1 MIADRN
7 LLAEL
12 QDDLQAVEEELL
24 RQAETPDP
32 LLTQVAQQMVKAG
45 GKRLRPVFVLL
56 GGKCCGGSLDR
67 LLPLA
72 VAMEMIHMASLIH
85 DDVIDASPL
94 RRGRPTVWA
103 RWGEK
108 VSLHAG
114 DYLFARA
121 LLLVA
126 TYDDFRIPS
135 LLARVSVQMVQGELE
150 QLDGT
155 YNIDL
160 TLKDYLKR
168 IRRKTALLLSAS
180 CELGAV
186 AAGGSEDKI
195 RALRLYGRYLG
206 MAFQL
211 TDDVLDMIA
220 EPETLGKPQGSD
232 LRQGVI
238 TLPALYALKVSPYRR
253 RLALLL
259 TKPAKSEAEIS
270 EAMELVREG
279 GGIAYTLDLAERYLQ
294 KARERLQALP
304 PGPSREILERLT
316 YFIKRRTF

>member
-1 MIADRN
+1 MIN
-7 LLAEL
+7 LSFLAEV
-12 QDDLQAVEEELL
+12 QEDLKAIEAELL
-24 RQAETPDP
+24 RQTEAPDP
-32 LLTQVAQQMVKAG
+32 LLTQVARQMVKAG
-45 GKRLRPVFVLL
+45 GKRLRPIFVVL
-56 GGKCCGGSLDR
+56 GGKCCGGSLEQ

-72 VAMEMIHMASLIH
+72 VAMEMIHMATLIH

-108 VSLHAG
+108 ISLHAG

-126 TYDDFRIPS
+126 TYDDPRIPS
-135 LLARVSVQMVQGELE
+135 LLAQVSVKMVQGELE
-150 QLDGT
+150 QLDT
-155 YNIDL
+155 TFTVAL
-160 TLKDYLKR
+160 TVKDYLKR
-168 IRRKTALLLSAS
+168 IRRKTALLISAS

-186 AAGGSEDKI
+186 AAGGSWEKI

-211 TDDVLDMIA
+211 TDDVLDMVA
-220 EPETLGKPQGSD
+220 DPDTLGKPLGSD

-238 TLPALYALKVSPYRR
+238 TLPAIYALKVSPHHR

-259 TKPAKSEAEIS
+259 TKPSKSEAEIS
-270 EAMELVREG
+270 ETIELIQEC
-279 GGIAYTLDLAERYLQ
+279 GGIDYTLNMAERYLK
-294 KARERLQALP
+294 KAREHLKVLP
-304 PGPSREILERLT
+304 PGHSRNILEELT
-316 YFIKRRTF
+316 YFVKVRAY